1 MRFRSLL
8 ALLIV
13 AFALP
18 SRATE
23 YTDLWWNPAESG
35 WGLTVTQQGSVAFLT
50 LFVYGADGKA
60 TWFSS
65 PATFQANDS
74 NGNPTYS
81 GPLFQSTGPAFSA
94 TYDAAAVHATAMG
107 TASFTATGSSSADL
121 AYTVSGVSVS
131 KSLIRQTFRNNDLVV
146 GNFIGGLV
154 VESFTCPFAIV
165 GNGNGR
171 EGPMNVYVTGP
182 AGTDIQIDVGD
193 GSNCSTRGDYVQQGR
208 LGRVEGTYTCKS
220 GDFGTSI
227 FFEMEANNLG
237 LSTRYVLSS
246 INGCREIGHYTGARM
261 PGSP

>member
-1 MRFRSLL
+1 MRFRSLM

-50 LFVYGADGKA
+50 IFVYGADGKA

-65 PATFQANDS
+65 PATFLANDS
-74 NGNPTYS
+74 NGNPIYS
-81 GPLFQSTGPAFSA
+81 GTLFQSTGPAFSA
-94 TYDAAAVHATAMG
+94 SYDAAAVHASAVG
-107 TASFTATGSSSADL
+107 TASFTASGSSSADL
-121 AYTVSGVSVS
+121 AYTVNGTSVS

-154 VESFTCPFAIV
+154 AESFTCPFAIV
-165 GNGNGR
+165 GNGNGH

-193 GSNCSTRGDYVQQGR
+193 GSNCSTRGNYVQQGR
-208 LGRVEGTYTCKS
+208 IGRVEGFLSCKN
-220 GDFGTSI
+220 GDYGMAT
-227 FFEMEANNLG
+227 FFEMEANKLG
-237 LSTRYVLSS
+237 LSTRYSLNYIS
-246 INGCREIGHYTGARM
+246 GCVERGHFTGARM